1 MVVLWK
7 CFFLSTTNLIQF
19 HFDSISSCLPSLSAL
34 PNTVLDLT
42 QQDMIDFIVE
52 RGDGVAAPTATDRDE
67 TLFRQNTP
75 GAEEQITVDYCLQQK
90 SWNKF
95 SKKLC
100 KRNMA
105 ELNSIVVQRPEQ
117 PTTTGLSKGHLAC
130 VHLVLRSHLLLTT
143 RKKELGYIFDAYDQD
158 GNGSMSSNELKI
170 LLNDIARKTA
180 TANGNGSGSASDG
193 NPQAD
198 DDDGMATVQG
208 RGQNSNNNNNSQMTS
223 DDLNMFIASMDS
235 NGDGKLGKDE
245 FLDYC
250 MRGMNM
256 GNKQRQ
262 AFSQRSAMHAKLQL
276 FITNILKRIEETT
289 R

>member
-1 MVVLWK
+1 
-7 CFFLSTTNLIQF
+7 
-19 HFDSISSCLPSLSAL
+19 
-34 PNTVLDLT
+34 
-42 QQDMIDFIVE
+42 MIDFIVE
-52 RGDGVAAPTATDRDE
+52 RGDGVAAPTTADRDE
-67 TLFRQNTP
+67 TLFRQNTS
-75 GAEEQITVDYCLQQK
+75 GAPEYYLKQK

-95 SKKLC
+95 TKKL
-100 KRNMA
+100 
-105 ELNSIVVQRPEQ
+105 VQRPEQ
-117 PTTTGLSKGHLAC
+117 PPAAGLSKGHLAC
-130 VHLVLRSHLLLTT
+130 VHLVLRSHLLLNT
-143 RKKELGYIFDAYDQD
+143 RKKELGYIFDAYDVD
-158 GNGSMSSNELKI
+158 GNGSMSSNELSI
-170 LLNDIARKTA
+170 LLSDIARKTA

-198 DDDGMATVQG
+198 DDDGMETVQG
-208 RGQNSNNNNNSQMTS
+208 RGQNSSTNNSSQMTS

-245 FLDYC
+245 WIDYC

-262 AFSQRSAMHAKLQL
+262 AFSRRSAMHAKLQL

>member
-1 MVVLWK
+1 
-7 CFFLSTTNLIQF
+7 
-19 HFDSISSCLPSLSAL
+19 
-34 PNTVLDLT
+34 
-42 QQDMIDFIVE
+42 MIDFIVE